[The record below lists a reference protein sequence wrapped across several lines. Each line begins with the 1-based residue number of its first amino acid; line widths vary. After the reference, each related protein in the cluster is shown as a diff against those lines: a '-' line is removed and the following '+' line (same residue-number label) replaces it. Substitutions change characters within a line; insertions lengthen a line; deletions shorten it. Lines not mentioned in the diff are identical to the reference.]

1 MPVSRK
7 VCSAAA
13 GSRSILTPSASNMS
27 AAPLLED
34 MERLPCLATATPA
47 AATTKDTAVE
57 MLSVPSP
64 SPPVPQRSIAMGGAA
79 MAFIWARIA
88 VTAPTNSDVTGF
100 RAESA
105 SRKFLI
111 SSSSARPLSNSPKI
125 CAASSAVRGCCAT
138 RLGSNMSLIA

>member
-1 MPVSRK
+1 
-7 VCSAAA
+7 
-13 GSRSILTPSASNMS
+13 MS

-34 MERLPCLATATPA
+34 MERLPCLATGDAA
-47 AATTKDTAVE
+47 AATTKETAVE

-100 RAESA
+100 RRRERQQESPDLVFFRRFRSA
-105 SRKFLI
+105 IRRKY
-111 SSSSARPLSNSPKI
+111 APL
-125 CAASSAVRGCCAT
+125 R
-138 RLGSNMSLIA
+138 RR